1 MSWFDSLDDAVALI
15 KPGMS
20 VAVPPEYCGVAIAAT
35 HALVRH
41 GTGDLHLIAVPQS
54 GLQADLLIGA
64 GLVAT
69 MEAAAVTLGEAGPAP
84 CFSRAVTSG
93 AIRMLDATCPA
104 IHAGLQASEKGIPF
118 MPLRGILETDVLANR
133 QDWQVSDN
141 PFGKDDPVVLIPAIR
156 PDVALFHCEKADSAG
171 NVWIGRR
178 RELAVMAHAAATT
191 IVTVEEV
198 HDGDLF
204 DDDTIAAGALSSLF
218 VDAVV
223 HVPGGARPLAMPGY
237 YDRDAAA
244 IGDYATAARS
254 PEGFAAYLRE
264 YVLQDK
270 VPA

>member
-1 MSWFDSLDDAVALI
+1 MVWYTNLEDAVALV

-20 VAVPPEYCGVAIAAT
+20 LAVPPEYCGVAMAAT
-35 HALVRH
+35 RALIRQ

-54 GLQADLLIGA
+54 GLQADMLIGA

-93 AIRMLDATCPA
+93 TIRMVDATCPA
-104 IHAGLQASEKGIPF
+104 IHAGLQASEKGIPY

-133 QDWQVSDN
+133 ADWQVAEN
-141 PFGKDDPVVLIPAIR
+141 PFGNDDRVVLIPAIR
-156 PDVALFHCEKADSAG
+156 PDIALFHAEMADGDG

-178 RELAVMAHAAATT
+178 RELAVMAHAAAKT

-204 DDDTIAAGALSSLF
+204 ADEILAAGALSALF

-223 HVPGGARPLAMPGY
+223 NVPSGARPLAMPGY
-237 YDRDAAA
+237 YDLDDTELSA
-244 IGDYATAARS
+244 YAQAARS
-254 PEGFAAYLRE
+254 PDALRDYLYRH
-264 YVLQDK
+264 VFDTK
-270 VPA
+270 APA